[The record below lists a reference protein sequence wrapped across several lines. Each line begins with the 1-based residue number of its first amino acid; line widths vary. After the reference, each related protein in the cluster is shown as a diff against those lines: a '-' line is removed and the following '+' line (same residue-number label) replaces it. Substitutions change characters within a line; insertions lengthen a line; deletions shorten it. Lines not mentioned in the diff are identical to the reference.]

1 MTTLQLSELH
11 RALPQL
17 ADSHHKALSIAAK
30 RQPPPNI
37 RGAHS
42 PGLTKLWSLPDPT
55 PGIAERVRALVSQRR
70 ETGIVID
77 ESDIAAAT
85 IDELRKAAL
94 VRASKS
100 ATKKERA
107 RVYRIASRLIRSYVL
122 RRAKGHCEAC
132 TRALRFA
139 VLTVHRILKRTIR
152 SNWLTTDRI
161 TPRRL
166 SGFAQ
171 TVTAGRI
178 SVRMQNPSMRRWYE
192 NCPNW
197 SVPQRT
203 PRLRF
208 CDWLHVRSVRR
219 MRLSQCSR
227 PSAPLPDSLLRKRRS
242 ARMPPLIGVY
252 FA

>member
-1 MTTLQLSELH
+1 
-11 RALPQL
+11 
-17 ADSHHKALSIAAK
+17 
-30 RQPPPNI
+30 
-37 RGAHS
+37 
-42 PGLTKLWSLPDPT
+42 
-55 PGIAERVRALVSQRR
+55 
-70 ETGIVID
+70 
-77 ESDIAAAT
+77 
-85 IDELRKAAL
+85 
-94 VRASKS
+94 
-100 ATKKERA
+100 
-107 RVYRIASRLIRSYVL
+107 VYRIASRLIRSYVL

-132 TRALRFA
+132 TRPLRFA

-166 SGFAQ
+166 SDFAQ

-227 PSAPLPDSLLRKRRS
+227 PSASLPDSLLRKRRS
-242 ARMPPLIGVY
+242 ARMHLSSGCISLSSHFFQRASARSISSVSASISGWYGHSSLGLSSTPCLTNAFSTTRTGTR
-252 FA
+252 